1 MYNVE
6 FGETI
11 LLEKDEEYLLVDFGS
26 KKPNL
31 LASVS
36 KHIQDSVQKESNFS
50 FLISH
55 FHDDHV
61 NGVWET
67 DLFDNLDCA
76 GMLYVPELFPKYHNA
91 SPFTLA
97 QLYMIADVLSSIIL
111 VPNYWKAPSNA
122 NSPFTLYQL
131 FHKILDTK
139 RHVQFLQIGST
150 FQFAHDK
157 YQILWPDYSN
167 IPLLHSA
174 VFQLLNILYDC
185 KLIEETAK
193 TTGYVTIIGIDDFLN
208 QLNEICNLF
217 KEEPDAIYSAYD
229 RLDQELQEAYD
240 SMIRAITPRI
250 AHYCSSLSPSQK
262 RQIQRTWKA
271 CTSYFNQCSIVF
283 HSTSSDSGTLP
294 DSGILMT
301 GDVTKR
307 PLKNLIKYSMHP
319 YYKMI
324 KAPHHGTFSH
334 YVNNLPACT
343 HILISNGEGQ
353 SRYQKI
359 HDGYGSL
366 YGRTRKHTTIHC
378 TNHRCNLYI
387 SSKSSPN
394 LECTNCPKW
403 PCVSCTTCNADCQNA
418 PTNGCI
424 HYPKCK
430 YTEFTI

>member
-1 MYNVE
+1 MNIRMYNVE

-76 GMLYVPELFPKYHNA
+76 GMLYVPELFPKSHNA

-111 VPNYWKAPSNA
+111 VPNYWKAPSNV

-131 FHKILDTK
+131 FHKILNTK
-139 RHVQFLQIGST
+139 RCVKFE
-150 FQFAHDK
+150 
-157 YQILWPDYSN
+157 
-167 IPLLHSA
+167 
-174 VFQLLNILYDC
+174 LLNILYDC

-193 TTGYVTIIGIDDFLN
+193 TTGYVTIIGIDNFLN

-283 HSTSSDSGTLP
+283 HSTLP

-307 PLKNLIKYSMHP
+307 PLKNLIKYSMHR

-366 YGRTRKHTTIHC
+366 YGSNRKHTAIHC

-387 SSKSSPN
+387 SSMSSSN